1 MQGNFLFRLWFYF
14 RNGWGT
20 YFAFIFAAIN
30 TLTVTYFL
38 AIENYPFLNQLFPTF
53 VHYVLT
59 ISVIGVPILV
69 AVGYVHFKRSLAYSA
84 EADITAEA
92 HPYNFR
98 IMPGWNT
105 EVVFPLYLTL
115 SEMMIK
121 WSKNEKLDNDDIEK
135 LTLLQDKIEKLLRGE
150 MVGEPRKKIN
160 TKFTNK
166 TEDED

>member
-1 MQGNFLFRLWFYF
+1 MQGSFLFRLWFYF

-53 VHYVLT
+53 IHYVLI
-59 ISVIGVPILV
+59 ISAIGVPILV
-69 AVGYVHFKRSLAYSA
+69 AVGYIHFKRSLAYSA
-84 EADITAEA
+84 EADIVTEA

-98 IMPGWNT
+98 ILPGWNT

-115 SEMMIK
+115 SQMMIK
-121 WSKNEKLDNDDIEK
+121 WSKNEKLDNEDIEK
-135 LTLLQDKIEKLLRGE
+135 VKTLQAKIEKLLNGE
-150 MVGEPRKKIN
+150 MVGEPRKKN
-160 TKFTNK
+160 TTKFTDES
-166 TEDED
+166 EDEN

>member
-1 MQGNFLFRLWFYF
+1 MKQSFFFRLWFYF

-38 AIENYPFLNQLFPTF
+38 AIEEYPFLHDLFPTF
-53 VHYVLT
+53 VHYIVI
-59 ISVIGVPILV
+59 ISSIGVPILIG
-69 AVGYVHFKRSLAYSA
+69 VGYVHFKRSLAYSA
-84 EADITAEA
+84 EADIVTEA

-98 IMPGWNT
+98 ILPGWNT

-121 WSKNEKLDNDDIEK
+121 WTKDEKLNDADIEK
-135 LTLLQDKIEKLLRGE
+135 LQVLQDKIQKLLKGE
-150 MVGEPRKKIN
+150 MVGEPRKKID
-160 TKFTNK
+160 TSYAKK
-166 TEDED
+166 AK

>member
-1 MQGNFLFRLWFYF
+1 MQGSFLFRLWFYF

-38 AIENYPFLNQLFPTF
+38 AIDNYPVLNQLFPTF

-59 ISVIGVPILV
+59 ISAIGIPILV
-69 AVGYVHFKRSLAYSA
+69 AVGYIHFKRSLAYSA
-84 EADITAEA
+84 EADIVTEA

-98 IMPGWNT
+98 ILPGWNT

-121 WSKNEKLDNDDIEK
+121 WSKNEKLDDDDIEK
-135 LTLLQDKIEKLLRGE
+135 LTLLQAKIEKLLNGG

-160 TKFTNK
+160 TKFTNE

>member
-1 MQGNFLFRLWFYF
+1 MQGSFLFRLWFYF

-38 AIENYPFLNQLFPTF
+38 AIDNYPLLNQLFPTF
-53 VHYVLT
+53 IHYVLI
-59 ISVIGVPILV
+59 ISGIGVPILV
-69 AVGYVHFKRSLAYSA
+69 AIGYAHFKRSLAYSA
-84 EADITAEA
+84 EADIVTEA

-98 IMPGWNT
+98 ILPGWNT

-121 WSKNEKLDNDDIEK
+121 WSKNEKFDDDDIEK

-166 TEDED
+166 SEDKD